1 MLGDLVQVLGG
12 ERQAAICRELTKRFE
27 EVSRGTLAELAD
39 AFAERSVKGEIV
51 VLVDR
56 ARGVQVSDQ
65 SMEDAL
71 RDALKTMR
79 LKDAA
84 TAVSE
89 ALGLPRR
96 KVYQAALGMEKEE

>member
-1 MLGDLVQVLGG
+1 
-12 ERQAAICRELTKRFE
+12 
-27 EVSRGTLAELAD
+27 
-39 AFAERSVKGEIV
+39 
-51 VLVDR
+51 
-56 ARGVQVSDQ
+56 
-65 SMEDAL
+65 MEDAL

-96 KVYQAALGMEKEE
+96 KVYQAALGMEKE

>member
-1 MLGDLVQVLGG
+1 MLGDLAQVLGG
-12 ERQAAICRELTKRFE
+12 DRQAAVCRELTKRFE
-27 EVSRGTLAELAD
+27 EVSRGTLDELNA
-39 AFAERSVKGEIV
+39 AFADRTVKGEIV

-56 ARGVQVSDQ
+56 ARGVAVSDQ
-65 SMEDAL
+65 TMEDAL

-96 KVYQAALGMEKEE
+96 KVYQAALDMDKE